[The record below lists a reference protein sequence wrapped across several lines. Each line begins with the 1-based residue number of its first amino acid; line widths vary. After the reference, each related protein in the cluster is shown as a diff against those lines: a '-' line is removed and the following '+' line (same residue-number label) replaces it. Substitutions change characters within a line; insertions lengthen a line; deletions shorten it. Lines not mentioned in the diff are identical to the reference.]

1 VIAAAVVVAGLGV
14 MALTGASGP
23 GGGGT
28 RTVHMVFDNAFGLV
42 EGGDFRIGGVR
53 AGQTTKFSIKSSRT
67 GPPKA
72 IVTARL
78 NQPGFGRTLRRDARC
93 TIRPQSLVGE
103 YFVDCQPG
111 SGKPLPDGGTVPLAN
126 NAGTVPQDLVNDILR
141 RPARERL
148 RLFVASL
155 GTGLAGRPADLQA
168 VLRRAWPGLRETR
181 RTLGILGRQNQT
193 LKQFI
198 TDADTIVTRVE
209 ARKHD
214 VTRFI
219 RDSRG
224 AAETGASRRVELR
237 DATRRLPGLLR
248 ELRPSMAELSGMA
261 KEGGP
266 LADDLRASAPAAT
279 GLLQRTGPFA
289 RSALP
294 ALKGLGEAARPAT
307 QALRESGSE
316 LANLRRIG
324 RDAPATAK
332 PLRQLLQS
340 LDSRRHAVDSDP
352 RGRATQPPAPD
363 PTHVDSG
370 GGFTGFE
377 SIANY
382 FFWQTMTT
390 NGFDAIGHQL
400 RVGATVSK
408 CSPYRNAPPTDGDS
422 EQLFKD
428 CNSWLGPRQPG
439 INAPDPSVPG
449 SAASKVRAAKGS
461 APSEPKVEL
470 PPTLKKLIERSGGNT
485 DPVDPTA
492 PGQAQ
497 PPATTAPAP
506 AGGAPQPQ
514 PNPTGL
520 LDFLLKP

>member
-1 VIAAAVVVAGLGV
+1 MAAVVVVGLGV
-14 MALTGASGP
+14 LALTGASGS
-23 GGGGT
+23 GAGDA

-53 AGQTTKFSIKSSRT
+53 AGQTTKFSIKTSRT

-78 NQPGFGRTLRRDARC
+78 NRAGFGKTLRRDARC

-111 SGKPLPDGGTVPLAN
+111 SGARLADGGTIGLAN
-126 NAGTVPQDLVNDILR
+126 NAGTIPQDLVNDILR

-155 GTGLAGRPADLQA
+155 GTGLAGRPTDLQA

-224 AAETGASRRVELR
+224 AAETGASRRVQLR

-248 ELRPSMAELSGMA
+248 ELRPSMAQLSGLA
-261 KEGGP
+261 REGGP
-266 LADDLRASAPAAT
+266 LADDLRVSAPAAT
-279 GLLQRTGPFA
+279 TLLRRTGPFA

-294 ALKGLGEAARPAT
+294 ALRGLGKAARPAL
-307 QALRESGSE
+307 QALRESRSE
-316 LANLRRIG
+316 LANLRSLG
-324 RDAPATAK
+324 RQAPATAK

-340 LDSRRHAVDSDP
+340 LDDRRHAVDADP
-352 RGRATQPPAPD
+352 RGRVTAPPAPD
-363 PTHVDSG
+363 PTHTDSG

-382 FFWQTMTT
+382 FFWQAMTT

-400 RVGATVSK
+400 RVGATVTK
-408 CSPYRNAPPTDGDS
+408 CSPYRNTPPTDADS
-422 EQLFKD
+422 QQLFKD
-428 CNSWLGPRQPG
+428 CNSWLGPHQPG

-449 SAASKVRAAKGS
+449 STAARASADAARPKVSAPASLPGPAARKGAS
-461 APSEPKVEL
+461 APSSPKAV
-470 PPTLKKLIERSGGNT
+470 SGAL
-485 DPVDPTA
+485 DY
-492 PGQAQ
+492 
-497 PPATTAPAP
+497 
-506 AGGAPQPQ
+506 
-514 PNPTGL
+514 L
-520 LDFLLKP
+520 LGP